1 MVYGDF
7 LYKGAPKDIGTY
19 MQRLTIIHNVSC
31 TYVKYAMISKKA
43 FDEVNGFN
51 ATYNNILESI
61 ELCLK
66 MLNNGKQIVLNPIVS
81 IKVKELKNAEKP
93 NEQQEQKFIEKW
105 KKNYDQKDIFFSP
118 NLNYND
124 TGLSFNI
131 K

>member
-1 MVYGDF
+1 
-7 LYKGAPKDIGTY
+7 

-31 TYVKYAMISKKA
+31 TYIKYAMISKKV
-43 FDEVNGFN
+43 FNEVNGFN
-51 ATYNNILESI
+51 TNYNNILESI

-81 IKVKELKNAEKP
+81 IKVKELIKAEKP
-93 NEQQEQKFIEKW
+93 NKEQEEQFIEKW
-105 KKNYDQKDIFFSP
+105 KENYAKKDSFFSP
-118 NLNYND
+118 NLSYQN